1 MDLIKYKNFAIK
13 TAKSSGDIL
22 MSYFDSAF
30 EIKKKSSV
38 DLVTKADIE
47 SEKNIINSIKE
58 NFPNHGVIAEE
69 SDLINQNS
77 DYRWIIDPL
86 DGTTNFVHSLP
97 IFAISIA
104 LQYKEETILGVVY
117 NPAYKK
123 CFWAIK
129 NQGAYQN
136 DNKIRVSNT
145 SNLIDSLLVTGFP
158 YEHNK
163 AWDKSFELFHE
174 FYAKT
179 QGIRR
184 LGAASLDFCFV
195 AMGRFEGF
203 YEFNLKPW
211 DVCAGDIICRE
222 AGGMTSDWEGNKM
235 PFSGS
240 DIIASNC
247 KVHEKILQTINQ
259 EKYSIILN

>member
-1 MDLIKYKNFAIK
+1 MLDIFKDFAIN
-13 TAKSSGDIL
+13 TAKSSGKIL
-22 MSYFDSAF
+22 MNYFDSNLD
-30 EIKKKSSV
+30 IQKKSSI

-47 SEKNIINSIKE
+47 SEQNIIEAILNK
-58 NFPNHGVIAEE
+58 FPNHSIIAEE
-69 SDLINQNS
+69 SHLIDNNS
-77 DYRWIIDPL
+77 NYRWVIDPL

-97 IFAISIA
+97 IFAVSIA
-104 LQYKEETILGVVY
+104 LQYKKETILGVVY

-129 NQGAYQN
+129 NGGAFQN
-136 DNKIRVSNT
+136 DTRISVSNIDK
-145 SNLIDSLLVTGFP
+145 LIDSLLVTGFP
-158 YEHNK
+158 YSHNK

-174 FYAKT
+174 LYSKT

-195 AMGRFEGF
+195 AMGRFECF

-211 DVCAGDIICRE
+211 DICAGDLICRE
-222 AGGMTSDWEGNKM
+222 AGGKTSNWKGQKM

-240 DIIASNC
+240 DILASNNKIHR
-247 KVHEKILQTINQ
+247 KVLDYINQ
-259 EKYSIILN
+259 NKYNIILN